1 MLKTSGPVPRST
13 RWGRGFV
20 TSIGTVLALCYVVT
34 VHAEPSGTGLE
45 VTVPN
50 GYANINVNDIQRQ
63 STAGTVTIKR
73 RWDGQ
78 EWKFNPEWESL
89 SQSWKNLTGSQTADT
104 TASSTTS
111 SGGGS
116 TLVQTAPAVSA
127 ESSCHVWVDEDWT
140 PTVGTVLVGGVPAAG
155 PMMAART
162 TPFNRLMG
170 EASTDYPPPRRVNI
184 DYATLCMGGFV
195 NSSTTVR
202 DAEAV
207 RRNNEL
213 YLGDAG
219 RYAFNNR
226 SVLEKQPVQQLPNLA
241 ADAAYA
247 ALATGTVSVAPVTN
261 DKGYRWLDK
270 SGDWINYN
278 TQGQVAAYGDKNG
291 NTIWML
297 RDNDGV
303 LRGIVDGNG
312 HVVYSLHY
320 TGELL
325 TEVRDYPVADLDLP
339 PRSVKYTYDENNRL
353 IKVTDVRG
361 YDTVYEYDAANRI
374 VKITDQEGH
383 TEQLKYNGSLVTQRI
398 APDGGVTD
406 YVFEYDDVNKRFNSR
421 ITEPE
426 TSAGRRVTNWTHNR
440 VGKLVRKVVNGRTD
454 AEVSYDTGSRT
465 ETTTN
470 ARGFV
475 TRMTRNEFDQVVEM
489 VQPDG
494 AVTKQRYSA
503 VHLGLVEKT
512 DALGVRMQYQ
522 YDSKGNVLT
531 IIRAVDTPDQTVT
544 DFEINPLGQTTKV
557 TLRGRT
563 ESNGKVTPDAVWTF
577 SYDAQGQLSGSVD
590 PEGNTRQYTYDRA
603 GNLVRYVDGRGN
615 ATQYEVDAAGN
626 LTKVTNA
633 LGQTVRYSY
642 DHVGNQT
649 TKVNAR
655 AKTTQIA
662 YDAMNRMVQTINAVG
677 GKASVQYNGQ
687 GLPIAQT
694 DEDGRASRTEFDNF
708 LRVTK
713 QIDGMGNVTEFS
725 YDVPDGSANGALG
738 SLTAPT
744 EIRYP
749 TYTKRARFD
758 QAERP
763 VNETTLNPSD
773 TANVENMVET
783 TTYDQLGRVLSKTD
797 ANGKTSYYA
806 YDRLGLVIEMTD
818 SLGAKT
824 KSVYDSRGNMIE
836 LTDAKGHT
844 NRFEYDRNDRVVAEI
859 QPLGQTTRYT
869 YDAAGNRTERLD
881 PKGYKIAVGYDAAN
895 RPISIKQYKA
905 DGALSRT
912 TTYDWDPTGNLAGWV
927 DIEET
932 ALGPVQSSATST
944 FDDEDRKTGETIT
957 YPSGYSLSYGYRYSL
972 AGKKTS
978 LIWADGTELTYTY
991 SPHGEFQSVTI
1002 PGEGNIDVST
1012 FKWLEP
1018 SKLIL
1023 PGGTTQERS
1032 LDGLLH
1038 LNELRV
1044 NTSAQQGILDVTNT
1058 WDKVQELKST
1068 IRTDAT
1074 ASSSSTINTAF
1085 TYDSENR
1092 LTQAVTDTGGL
1103 FGTDT
1108 ETFTLDA
1115 VGNRIAYS
1123 RVEGAWTYDAN
1134 NRLLQRGTGV
1144 NAFTYEYDDSGNLT
1158 KVTSIDN
1165 TAVQYLYDTRNRLV
1179 EVNLGAD
1186 KPIARYGYDPMGHRL
1201 WKEVYRDRSGQ
1212 LLGQPTRVYY
1222 LYAAEGLI
1230 AEATQLITV
1239 DANGKVN
1246 DAGAPVIITQYGPLP
1261 DAPFTT
1267 GVLFAKTINSNGKQV
1282 FAYYHDN
1289 HLGAPLAAT
1298 DKAGNLVWAATYDA
1312 YGKATIT
1319 TPAAT
1324 TDKPTIDSH
1333 LRLAG
1338 QIEDSETGL
1347 HYNYFRDYDPQT
1359 GRYLQS
1365 DPIGLEGGINSYVYV
1380 GGKPV
1385 TIADPLGLKI
1395 VVINDRNGSYSQ
1407 ARKYL
1412 DRDPGMKAIFE
1423 KLEKSST
1430 TYRIRI
1436 NSQDDDRFDED
1447 TNTIYWD
1454 PNSAN
1459 CLEDNNHKSTGGSQT
1474 PALGMGHEADH
1485 AANQPRGV
1493 TYEHRRAP
1501 YGTPEEQRVI
1511 EGSEAA
1517 AAKSLGEDVRHN
1529 HYGKTQRVGSPTQR
1543 PKTCGCQK

>member
-1 MLKTSGPVPRST
+1 MEQYMLKNGRAAAHFA
-13 RWGRGFV
+13 RWARGFITAV
-20 TSIGTVLALCYVVT
+20 GTVLALCCAVT
-34 VHAEPSGTGLE
+34 AHAQRSGTGLD

-111 SGGGS
+111 SGGGAAA
-116 TLVQTAPAVSA
+116 VQTMSAGSA

-170 EASTDYPPPRRVNI
+170 EASTDYPPSRRVNI

-247 ALATGTVSVAPVTN
+247 ALATGAVSVAPVTN

-270 SGDWINYN
+270 GGDWINYN

-312 HVVYSLHY
+312 RVVYSLHY
-320 TGELL
+320 TGDLL
-325 TEVRDYPVADLDLP
+325 TEVRDYPVAALDLP

-383 TEQLKYNGSLVTQRI
+383 AEQLKYNGSLVTQRI

-406 YVFEYDDVNKRFNSR
+406 YVFEYDDTNKQFNSR
-421 ITEPE
+421 ITDPE
-426 TSAGRRVTNWTHNR
+426 TPAGRRVTNWTHNR
-440 VGKLVRKVVNGRTD
+440 VGKLVRQVVNGRTD

-475 TRMTRNEFDQVVEM
+475 TRMTRNEFDQVIETVEL
-489 VQPDG
+489 DG

-503 VHLGLVEKT
+503 INLGLVETT
-512 DALGVRMQYQ
+512 DALGVKTQYQ
-522 YDSKGNVLT
+522 YDGKGNLLK
-531 IIRAVDTPDQTVT
+531 IIRAADTPDQTVT
-544 DFEINPLGQTTKV
+544 DFEVNTLGQTTKV
-557 TLRGRT
+557 TVRGRT

-577 SYDAQGQLSGSVD
+577 SYDALGQMSGSVD
-590 PEGNTRQYTYDRA
+590 PEGSTREYAYDRA

-633 LGQTVRYSY
+633 LGQTVRYTY
-642 DHVGNQT
+642 DSVGNQT

-655 AKTTQIA
+655 AKTTQMT
-662 YDAMNRMVQTINAVG
+662 YDAMNRLVQTINAVG
-677 GKASVQYNGQ
+677 GKMTVQYNGQ

-694 DEDGRASRTEFDNF
+694 DEDGRTSQFESDNF

-738 SLTAPT
+738 SLIAPT
-744 EIRYP
+744 EVRYP
-749 TYTKRARFD
+749 TYTKRVRFD

-763 VNETTLNPSD
+763 VSETTLNPNG
-773 TANVENMVET
+773 TAGVNSSIAMA
-783 TTYDQLGRVLSKTD
+783 TYDKLGQVLSNTD
-797 ANGKTSYYA
+797 ANGKTSFHA
-806 YDRLGLVIEMTD
+806 YDRLGHVIEVTD
-818 SLGAKT
+818 NLGAKT

-836 LTDAKGHT
+836 LTDANGHT
-844 NRFEYDRNDRVVAEI
+844 YRFEYDRNNRIIAEI
-859 QPLGQTTRYT
+859 LPLGQTTHYT
-869 YDAAGNRTERLD
+869 YDTAGNRTERLD
-881 PKGYKIAVGYDAAN
+881 PNGYKTVIGYDSAN
-895 RPISIKQYKA
+895 RPISAKQYKA
-905 DGALSRT
+905 DGTLART
-912 TTYDWDPTGNLAGWV
+912 TSYNWDPTGNLIAWV
-927 DIEET
+927 DTEET

-944 FDDEDRKTGETIT
+944 FDDENHKTGETIT
-957 YPSGYSLSYGYRYSL
+957 YPSGYSLSYGYRFSS

-978 LIWADGTELTYTY
+978 LIWADGSELTYTY

-1012 FKWLEP
+1012 FKWVEP
-1018 SKLIL
+1018 SKLVL

-1032 LDGLLH
+1032 FDGV
-1038 LNELRV
+1038 LNLNNVHV
-1044 NTSAQQGILDVTNT
+1044 NTPAQQGLLDVANS
-1058 WDKVQELKST
+1058 WGKVHELKST
-1068 IRTDAT
+1068 IRADVTGAT
-1074 ASSSSTINTAF
+1074 STTTSTAF

-1092 LTQAVTDTGGL
+1092 LTQAIIDTGGL

-1108 ETFTLDA
+1108 ETFALDA
-1115 VGNRIAYS
+1115 VGNRIAHS

-1134 NRLLQRGTGV
+1134 NRLLQRGTGA
-1144 NAFTYEYDDSGNLT
+1144 NALLYAYDDSGNLT
-1158 KVTSIDN
+1158 KVVSTDN
-1165 TAVQYLYDTRNRLV
+1165 RSVQYFYDTRNRLV
-1179 EVNLGAD
+1179 EVNIDAG
-1186 KPIARYGYDPMGHRL
+1186 KPVARYGYDPMGRRL
-1201 WKEVYRDRSGQ
+1201 WKERYRDRNGQ
-1212 LLGQPTRVYY
+1212 LLAQPTRIYY

-1230 AEATQLITV
+1230 AESTQLIAL
-1239 DANGKVN
+1239 DADGHIN
-1246 DAGAPVIITQYGPLP
+1246 DAGSPVITTQYGPLP

-1267 GVLFAKTINSNGKQV
+1267 GILFTKTVNSNGEQV
-1282 FAYYHDN
+1282 FAYYHNN

-1298 DKAGNLVWAATYDA
+1298 DKAGNLVWAATYDS

-1319 TPAAT
+1319 TPPAT
-1324 TDKPTIDSH
+1324 PDKPTIESH
-1333 LRLAG
+1333 LRLPG
-1338 QIEDSETGL
+1338 QMEDLETGL

-1359 GRYLQS
+1359 GRYVQS
-1365 DPIGLEGGINSYVYV
+1365 DPIGLGGGINTYAYV
-1380 GGKPV
+1380 GDNPLMSSDPRGLSGCRWIGPVWQCDIDRTPPLIDPEQKPLPNPTTPWTDIFKPNPNWPTWTLPDWLRDIFNRPKENGDTGV
-1385 TIADPLGLKI
+1385 PEQSWPSFPPFDPTNTSGAS
-1395 VVINDRNGSYSQ
+1395 NDNRNKCMAAYYAQ
-1407 ARKYL
+1407 
-1412 DRDPGMKAIFE
+1412 IE
-1423 KLEKSST
+1423 VCKLTSST
-1430 TYRIRI
+1430 
-1436 NSQDDDRFDED
+1436 
-1447 TNTIYWD
+1447 
-1454 PNSAN
+1454 P
-1459 CLEDNNHKSTGGSQT
+1459 TGR
-1474 PALGMGHEADH
+1474 EACYKR
-1485 AANQPRGV
+1485 AANV
-1493 TYEHRRAP
+1493 
-1501 YGTPEEQRVI
+1501 
-1511 EGSEAA
+1511 
-1517 AAKSLGEDVRHN
+1517 LGECI
-1529 HYGKTQRVGSPTQR
+1529 K
-1543 PKTCGCQK
+1543 KGCR